1 MSTLHKEVEF
11 ENDICAHLAAHDW
24 LYAEHPQ
31 GVRRGCKDA
40 EASTTTQGDYTGYD
54 RARALFPADV
64 IAWVHTTQ
72 PKAWETLSKNHGAA
86 AETVLLDRIR
96 KQLDDRG
103 TLDVLRHGIE
113 LLGLRQPLQLAQFKP
128 ALAMNPELQ
137 AKYAANRLRVVRQV
151 RYSLFNEN
159 AIDLVLFLNGIPVAT
174 VELKSNFTQSVDDA
188 VDQYR
193 FDRNP
198 KGRSGFNLTAGSRAE
213 ARPTEPLL
221 DFPRGALVHFAVS
234 NSAAMMTTRLLGA
247 ATTFLPFN
255 LGDHGA
261 AGNPVNPNGHR
272 TAYLWE
278 QVWARDSWLEII
290 GRYIVAKRDSKKQIK
305 AIIFPRYHQL
315 DATRKLVAAVLAE
328 HQPSPQ
334 PSPGGR
340 GGKFLIQH
348 SAGSGKTNSIAW
360 TAHFLADLHDAQHK
374 KLFDSVLVVSD
385 RTVLDT
391 QLQEA
396 IFDFERTAGVVATIK
411 GESQSKSGELAQALS
426 GGKKIVVCTI
436 QTFPFALQA
445 VQELAA
451 TQGKRFAVIADEA
464 HSSQTGAAASKL
476 KQLLSAEEMLELADG
491 GEVGTEDLLAMQ
503 MAARSNDA
511 GITYVAFTATPKAKT
526 LELFGRRPN
535 PALPASDD
543 NLPAPFHVYSMR
555 QAIEEGF
562 ILDVLKN
569 YTPYKL
575 AFKLASGQGRSPT
588 PTLPRVA
595 GEGANASLR
604 ESPIPEGREW
614 DEKEVERSTA
624 MKGIMRWVRLHPYN
638 IIQKVQV
645 VVEHFRENVQPL
657 LEGKA
662 KAMVVVGSR
671 LEAVRWQIAID
682 KYIKSQGYKIG
693 TLVAFSGEVND
704 QESHPDPLTE
714 TSKALNANLNGR
726 DIREAFA
733 TDEYQI
739 LLVANKFQTGFDQ
752 PLLCGMYVDKRLAG
766 IQAVQTLSRLNR
778 AHPGKDTTYILDF
791 VNDPNEVLAAF
802 KTYYETA
809 ELDGVT
815 DPNLVYDLRAKLDAE
830 GHYDDNEVDRVVN
843 VEINP
848 NASQS
853 ELSAAIEPVADRLLK
868 RYRAALANHQVA
880 VANKDANGRAR
891 SPSPALPRAA
901 GEGANV
907 ALRECNFDAEQ
918 EAQDEMNALMLFK
931 RNLGAFQRVY
941 AFLSQIFDYGNTAIE
956 KRAVFF
962 KRLLPLLEFGREREG
977 VDLSKVTLTHH
988 KLKDQGKRNLALENG
1003 EYPKLSPLTETGS
1016 GEVREKEKIYLAEI
1030 IAKVNELFGNDTT
1043 DGDQLVYVNHAL
1055 KGKLLESE
1063 ILVQQAHGNTK
1074 ELFANS
1080 PDLSNEIL
1088 NAIMDALSA
1097 HSTLSKRALDS
1108 EKVRSGLK
1116 DVLLGP
1122 AQLYEA
1128 LRERPAAR

>member
-1 MSTLHKEVEF
+1 
-11 ENDICAHLAAHDW
+11 
-24 LYAEHPQ
+24 
-31 GVRRGCKDA
+31 
-40 EASTTTQGDYTGYD
+40 
-54 RARALFPADV
+54 
-64 IAWVHTTQ
+64 
-72 PKAWETLSKNHGAA
+72 
-86 AETVLLDRIR
+86 
-96 KQLDDRG
+96 
-103 TLDVLRHGIE
+103 
-113 LLGLRQPLQLAQFKP
+113 
-128 ALAMNPELQ
+128 
-137 AKYAANRLRVVRQV
+137 
-151 RYSLFNEN
+151 
-159 AIDLVLFLNGIPVAT
+159 VLF
-174 VELKSNFTQSVDDA
+174 
-188 VDQYR
+188 
-193 FDRNP
+193 
-198 KGRSGFNLTAGSRAE
+198 RS
-213 ARPTEPLL
+213 
-221 DFPRGALVHFAVS
+221 
-234 NSAAMMTTRLLGA
+234 
-247 ATTFLPFN
+247 
-255 LGDHGA
+255 
-261 AGNPVNPNGHR
+261 
-272 TAYLWE
+272 
-278 QVWARDSWLEII
+278 
-290 GRYIVAKRDSKKQIK
+290 
-305 AIIFPRYHQL
+305 
-315 DATRKLVAAVLAE
+315 
-328 HQPSPQ
+328 
-334 PSPGGR
+334 
-340 GGKFLIQH
+340 
-348 SAGSGKTNSIAW
+348 
-360 TAHFLADLHDAQHK
+360 HK

-396 IFDFERTAGVVATIK
+396 IFDFERTAGVVATIN

-476 KQLLSAEEMLELADG
+476 KQLLSAEEMQELADG

-503 MAARSNDA
+503 MAARANDA

-526 LELFGRRPN
+526 LELFGRRTN
-535 PALPASDD
+535 PALPASDE

-575 AFKLASGQGRSPT
+575 AFKLA
-588 PTLPRVA
+588 
-595 GEGANASLR
+595 N
-604 ESPIPEGREW
+604 EGREW

-638 IIQKVQV
+638 ISQKVQV
-645 VVEHFRENVQPL
+645 VVEHFRDSVQPL

-693 TLVAFSGEVND
+693 TLVAFSGEVSD
-704 QESHPDPLTE
+704 QESNPDPLTE
-714 TSKALNANLNGR
+714 TSKVLNANLNRR

-843 VEINP
+843 VEMNP
-848 NASQS
+848 NASQA

-868 RYRAALANHQVA
+868 RYRAALANHQAA
-880 VANKDANGRAR
+880 VANKDAK
-891 SPSPALPRAA
+891 
-901 GEGANV
+901 
-907 ALRECNFDAEQ
+907 AEQ

-956 KRAVFF
+956 KRAIFF
-962 KRLLPLLEFGREREG
+962 KRLLPLLEFGRER
-977 VDLSKVTLTHH
+977 DRKSTRL
-988 KLKDQGKRNLALENG
+988 
-1003 EYPKLSPLTETGS
+1003 
-1016 GEVREKEKIYLAEI
+1016 
-1030 IAKVNELFGNDTT
+1030 
-1043 DGDQLVYVNHAL
+1043 
-1055 KGKLLESE
+1055 
-1063 ILVQQAHGNTK
+1063 
-1074 ELFANS
+1074 NS
-1080 PDLSNEIL
+1080 SHRYISRMPS
-1088 NAIMDALSA
+1088 SA
-1097 HSTLSKRALDS
+1097 
-1108 EKVRSGLK
+1108 
-1116 DVLLGP
+1116 
-1122 AQLYEA
+1122 
-1128 LRERPAAR
+1128 

>member
-1 MSTLHKEVEF
+1 MSTLHKEIEF
-11 ENDICAHLAAHDW
+11 ENDICAHLVAHGW
-24 LYAEHPQ
+24 LYA
-31 GVRRGCKDA
+31 D
-40 EASTTTQGDYTGYD
+40 GDFAAYD
-54 RARALFPADV
+54 RARAVFPADIV
-64 IAWVHTTQ
+64 AWVQTTQ
-72 PKAWETLSKNHGAA
+72 PKAWDALSKSHGAA
-86 AETVLLDRIR
+86 AEAVLLDRLR
-96 KQLDDRG
+96 RQLDDRG

-137 AKYAANRLRVVRQV
+137 QKYAANRLRVVRQV
-151 RYSLFNEN
+151 RYSLHNEN
-159 AIDLVLFLNGIPVAT
+159 SIDLVLFLNGLPIAT

-193 FDRNP
+193 FDRHP
-198 KGRSGFNLTAGSRAE
+198 KPKSQSSA
-213 ARPTEPLL
+213 EPLL

-234 NSAAMMTTRLLGA
+234 NSAVMMTTRLLGA
-247 ATTFLPFN
+247 VTTFLPFN

-278 QVWARDSWLEII
+278 QVWARESWLEII

-315 DATRKLVAAVLAE
+315 DATRKLLATVLAE
-328 HQPSPQ
+328 GAGH
-334 PSPGGR
+334 
-340 GGKFLIQH
+340 KYLIQH

-451 TQGKRFAVIADEA
+451 TQGKHFAVIADEA

-476 KQLLSAEEMLELADG
+476 KQLLSAEEMQELADG
-491 GEVGTEDLLAMQ
+491 GEIGTEDLLAAN
-503 MAARSNDA
+503 MAARANDA

-535 PALPASDD
+535 LALPASDS

-575 AFKLASGQGRSPT
+575 AFKLA
-588 PTLPRVA
+588 
-595 GEGANASLR
+595 N
-604 ESPIPEGREW
+604 EGREW

-704 QESHPDPLTE
+704 QESHPDPLSE

-778 AHPGKDTTYILDF
+778 AYPGKDTTYVLDF
-791 VNDPNEVLAAF
+791 VNDPDEVLSAF
-802 KTYYETA
+802 KTYFETA
-809 ELDGVT
+809 ELNGVT
-815 DPNLVYDLRAKLDAE
+815 DPNLVYDLRAKLDAD

-843 VEINP
+843 VEMNP

-868 RYRAALANHQVA
+868 RYRVAQEAFKVA
-880 VANKDANGRAR
+880 VANKDAN
-891 SPSPALPRAA
+891 
-901 GEGANV
+901 
-907 ALRECNFDAEQ
+907 AEQ
-918 EAQDEMNALMLFK
+918 AAKDEMNTLVLFK
-931 RNLGAFQRVY
+931 HNLGAFQRVY

-956 KRAVFF
+956 KRAIFF

-988 KLKDQGKRNLALENG
+988 KLKDQGRRNLPLVNG
-1003 EYPKLSPLTETGS
+1003 EYPKLPPLTETGS
-1016 GEVREKEKIYLAEI
+1016 GEVRELEKIYLSLI
-1030 IAKVNELFGNDTT
+1030 IAKVNDLFEGELTED
-1043 DGDQLVYVNHAL
+1043 DKLIYVNHVL
-1055 KGKLLESE
+1055 KGKLLESD
-1063 ILVQQAHGNTK
+1063 ILVQQANNNTK
-1074 ELFANS
+1074 EQFANS
-1080 PDLSNEIL
+1080 PDLANEL
-1088 NAIMDALSA
+1088 MNAIMDALSA
-1097 HSTLSKRALDS
+1097 HSSLSKQALGS

-1122 AQLYEA
+1122 AQLYES
-1128 LRERPAAR
+1128 LRKQKNSRLST